1 MNCIIIDD
9 EKSARSLIK
18 TFVKENFAQFD
29 SFFEASNLE
38 EGVALL
44 KKEKIDIVYL
54 DIQMPGESGLEIIN
68 HFDTEAMN
76 FKIIFTT
83 AYHQYAV
90 DAFKLNALDYLLK
103 PIDEQELIKATQK
116 AIAEIEKNELGT
128 KLESLKEALEQI
140 AVTKIALDVP
150 KGILFMNL
158 DDIVYFEAD
167 GMYTKVHLKTDETKL
182 VSKPLKFFS
191 DQLENKPIFFKCH
204 RSFLVNLMYVKEL
217 VKSDGDYLIL
227 ENKKTIPIAKS
238 KKDEFMA
245 VIKDTFW

>member
-18 TFVKENFAQFD
+18 TFLKENFAQFD

-68 HFDTEAMN
+68 YFDTEAMN

>member
-18 TFVKENFAQFD
+18 TFVKENFTQFD
-29 SFFEASNLE
+29 SFFEAANLE
-38 EGVALL
+38 DGVALL
-44 KKEKIDIVYL
+44 KKEKINIVYL
-54 DIQMPGESGLEIIN
+54 DIQMPGENGLKIID
-68 HFDTEAMN
+68 HFDVQAIP

-83 AYHQYAV
+83 AYHEYAIE
-90 DAFKLNALDYLLK
+90 AFKINALDYLLK
-103 PIDEQELIKATQK
+103 PIDENELIKATQK
-116 AIAEIEKNELGT
+116 AITEIEKNELGT
-128 KLESLKEALEQI
+128 KLENLKQALEQI

-167 GMYTKVHLKTDETKL
+167 GMYTKVHLKAGETKL
-182 VSKPLKFFS
+182 VSKPLKFFC

-204 RSFLVNLMYVKEL
+204 RSFLVNLMFVKEL
-217 VKSDGDYLIL
+217 IKNEGDYLIL
-227 ENKKTIPIAKS
+227 ENKQTIPIAKS
-238 KKDEFMA
+238 KKDEFIA

>member
-68 HFDTEAMN
+68 YFDTEAMN